1 MKQEYPSLVLLDI
14 MLPDED
20 GLTILKKLR
29 DTGSDQT
36 ASGHHADGEG
46 NRV

>member
-20 GLTILKKLR
+20 GLTILKSFGIMVR
-29 DTGSDQT
+29 PGAFRS
-36 ASGHHADGEG
+36 SC
-46 NRV
+46 